1 MPYTYD
7 IDVERRLVLI
17 DVTGVITAQEV
28 LAFRQQIVGDPRH
41 AGGMSQLCDFSA
53 ATGID
58 VDSSGVRELASWSF
72 HPAPLRMAIVAQK
85 PEIVGMLRM
94 FGSYR
99 HLARAEDVV
108 QIFPTREAALDW
120 LLEKRASA

>member
-1 MPYTYD
+1 MPFTYD
-7 IDVERRLVLI
+7 IDADKRLVMV

-28 LAFRQQIVGDPRH
+28 LAFREQIVRDPRY
-41 AGGMSQLCDFSA
+41 AGGMPQLCDFSA

-108 QIFPTREAALDW
+108 QIFATREAALDW